1 MSKFLGPIHNWL
13 YSKIGRQEELTR
25 QLAEAA
31 VKDGRLTD
39 VNSYVRDVPALE
51 TVIDEGNIH
60 GWLQARISDA
70 EQRYAALVLFLISR
84 EPDYL
89 SSLLRGAYNFGV
101 SYALPAGTTPSDA

>member
-13 YSKIGRQEELTR
+13 YSKIGRQEDLTR

-51 TVIDEGNIH
+51 TVID
-60 GWLQARISDA
+60 R
-70 EQRYAALVLFLISR
+70 
-84 EPDYL
+84 
-89 SSLLRGAYNFGV
+89 LLAV
-101 SYALPAGTTPSDA
+101 EHPEETTVGELLG